1 MSWKTSRPSWSKWEG
16 QKIALFRVGQAF
28 HALSDTCTHRG
39 GPAAVRRDGR
49 GSRGD
54 LPLARGEVR
63 HQDRGC
69 HEAAGGTR
77 GQELPGAGQVR
88 AFDIV
93 DWGPPKPETTRGV
106 KEAPVEPLPTA
117 VEGAAGGPDRLAITS
132 RGRPPAGLRTRP

>member
-49 GSRGD
+49 GSRSD
-54 LPLARGEVR
+54 LPPARGEVR
-63 HQDRGC
+63 HQARGC

-77 GQELPGAGQVR
+77 GQELPGAGHRRRHRDRSVR
-88 AFDIV
+88 P
-93 DWGPPKPETTRGV
+93 GLQT
-106 KEAPVEPLPTA
+106 
-117 VEGAAGGPDRLAITS
+117 GAMPHTLN
-132 RGRPPAGLRTRP
+132 GLRVVSFESRRAAEMAELIRHTGGE